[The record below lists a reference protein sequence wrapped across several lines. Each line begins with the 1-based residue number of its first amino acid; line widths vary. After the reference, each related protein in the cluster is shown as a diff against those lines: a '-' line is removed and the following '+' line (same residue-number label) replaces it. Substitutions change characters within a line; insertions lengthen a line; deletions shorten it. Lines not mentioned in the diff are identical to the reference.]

1 MKRLI
6 VWLLLV
12 SLLLPTLFAC
22 QPSDEESKGDVSAET
37 SVDESTDSSS
47 TSKTPTVEELNAIYK
62 YDIDRTDKKREV
74 ISLGK
79 KYTTSREIYEG
90 LPDENGTKLTD
101 GEFMSGGTY
110 EGTLCSIAFVGRK
123 DSDIILDLGE
133 VVSEVSD
140 LSLSIV
146 YSKTMTAVL
155 PKYVSY
161 SVSTDGENFIEVGKV
176 YRPLTPAEN
185 SSVIFDLKMQKG
197 IDVRYI
203 KATIPKDALTSI
215 WVYIDEFSVYKYKE
229 VEKVEIGETPE
240 YYKSPALPEVTEDI
254 YWSKSESDYND
265 VVNLVRGK
273 SYRIYAGTV
282 LDKVYHTTYY
292 NTPISSTL
300 LTNGKYAPSSSNYS
314 DAAYFHFTQGRSREV
329 VFDLDKIS
337 AVSSVKISFAQDS
350 GAGIK
355 LPSNAT
361 IYGSMDGKGWGVLHE
376 GTPTATSTT
385 AKAAT
390 YVAEFDETKA
400 RFIKVEFSIASHVWV
415 DEIEVYG
422 KKNAENAKNTV
433 VEDVIEKYPNEYLPA
448 DTLKGAQNLMLSYTF
463 KCENPATGLNT
474 KEEYLPYVAYLDTE
488 GNIVDTFFDS
498 FLFLPCMTVCPSGGS
513 LWYNT
518 KAPSVMSD
526 WLAFE
531 EDLFYKDNNV
541 EGLQLAVEEVDKA
554 LGTDTTMPIYFSIF
568 STVYEDKNFGDVDGD
583 GVNEDFSNIEDR
595 KKVIKWWID
604 RLVARYE
611 AGEYG
616 NLRLDGF
623 YWYHEAIET
632 GDPQERQLLK
642 FTADYL
648 HSLGYLFIWI
658 PYYQASGF
666 ADWKAYGFD
675 AACMQPNYMFHE
687 DATINRVY
695 DNATLSKQLGLGVE
709 IEISGD
715 ALYDKEYLERYRAYL
730 RVGVETGYMN
740 SIKMYYQDG
749 GPGVYYTAC
758 KSKDAAQRSIY
769 DDTYLYA
776 KGKLKL
782 EPPKLK
788 VDTFEGKAGETLT
801 ITLEVENG
809 MMSGSYY
816 NIAPKYGSVKEVG
829 NGVYEY
835 YPLEGFAGTDSFTV
849 TIGSSINS
857 GDVTVTVNIK

>member
-6 VWLLLV
+6 ILFLLV

-22 QPSDEESKGDVSAET
+22 QPSGEESKNDTSTET
-37 SVDESTDSSS
+37 STEVSTDSSS
-47 TSKTPTVEELNAIYK
+47 TSKGPTVEELNAIYK
-62 YDIDRTDKKREV
+62 YDIDRTDKERDL
-74 ISLGK
+74 ISSGK
-79 KYTTSREIYEG
+79 KYTTSREIYNG

-101 GEFMSGGTY
+101 GVFMSGGTY
-110 EGTLCSIAFVGRK
+110 EGTLCSIAFVGRNG
-123 DSDIILDLGE
+123 SDIILDLGE
-133 VVSEVSD
+133 VVTEVSD
-140 LSLSIV
+140 IALSVV
-146 YSKTMTAVL
+146 YSKAMTAML

-161 SVSTDGENFIEVGKV
+161 SVSTDGENFIEIGKV
-176 YRPLTPAEN
+176 YRPLTPVEN

-197 IDVRYI
+197 IDARYI

-215 WVYIDEFSVYKYKE
+215 WVYIDEFSVYKYKK
-229 VEKVEIGETPE
+229 VEKVEVGETPE
-240 YYKSPALPEVTEDI
+240 YYKSPALPEVTEDL
-254 YWSKSESDYND
+254 YWSASESDYND
-265 VVNLVRGK
+265 VKNLVLGK
-273 SYRIYAGTV
+273 SYRIYAGVV
-282 LDKVYHTTYY
+282 LDKTYQTTYY
-292 NTPISSTL
+292 NSPITSLL
-300 LTNGKYAPSSSNYS
+300 LTNGKKAPTGADYGNGE
-314 DAAYFHFTQGRSREV
+314 YFHFSRAESREV
-329 VFDLDKIS
+329 IFDLDKIS
-337 AVSSVKISFAQDS
+337 AVSKVTIGYFHGS
-350 GAGIK
+350 AGISAST
-355 LPSNAT
+355 LVT
-361 IYGSMDGKGWGVLHE
+361 VYGSMDGKSWGVIDR
-376 GTPTATSTT
+376 GIPTTSND
-385 AKAAT
+385 AGRVN
-390 YVAEFDETKA
+390 YVAEFDATKA
-400 RFIKVEFSIASHVWV
+400 RFVKVEFSVGSHVWI
-415 DEIEVYG
+415 DEIEVFG
-422 KKNAENAKNTV
+422 KKNVENAK
-433 VEDVIEKYPNEYLPA
+433 DIELSDLIIKYPNEYLSS
-448 DTLKGAQNLMLSYTF
+448 DVLKGAENLMLSYTF

-474 KEEYLPYVAYLDTE
+474 KDEYLPYVAYLDTE

-498 FLFLPCMTVCPSGGS
+498 FLFLPCMTVCPSGGR
-513 LWYNT
+513 LYYNPA
-518 KAPSVMSD
+518 APANKSD

-531 EDLFYKDNNV
+531 EDLFYEDNNV
-541 EGLQLAVEEVDKA
+541 EGLSLAVDEMDAA

-568 STVYEDKNFGDVDGD
+568 STVHGDKNFGDVDGD
-583 GVNEDFSNIEDR
+583 GVNEDFNNIEDR

-604 RLVARYE
+604 RLIARYE
-611 AGEYG
+611 AGGYD

-632 GDPQERQLLK
+632 GDPQEGQLLK

-658 PYYQASGF
+658 PYYQSPGF
-666 ADWKAYGFD
+666 RDWKSYGFD

-758 KSKDAAQRSIY
+758 KSNDAAQRSIY

-782 EPPKLK
+782 EAPSVKTT
-788 VDTFEGKAGETLT
+788 TFEGKAGETLT

-835 YPLEGFAGTDSFTV
+835 YPIDGFTGTDSFTV

-857 GDVTVTVNIK
+857 GDVTITVNIK